1 MKFFARK
8 AKKPAKG
15 KTTPDDLPPNTSQQ
29 PPPPLPPPTGIE
41 AKKRQPRTCSAGVST
56 PVSIRVNCS
65 KCGALLDYT
74 VPAVTAS
81 EDLPSFDCAAC
92 GGKSSRRC
100 SISSAASA
108 SLTQVWQQDAAAP
121 AGAGAGAVAPSSRP
135 LPPGPGPGAL
145 RVIGKMNIR

>member
-1 MKFFARK
+1 M
-8 AKKPAKG
+8 
-15 KTTPDDLPPNTSQQ
+15 
-29 PPPPLPPPTGIE
+29 
-41 AKKRQPRTCSAGVST
+41 
-56 PVSIRVNCS
+56 SIRVNCS

-108 SLTQVWQQDAAAP
+108 SLTQVWQQDTAAP
-121 AGAGAGAVAPSSRP
+121 AGVGAGAVAPSTRP
-135 LPPGPGPGAL
+135 LPPGPGPEAL